1 MQQQSEKRDLFSH
14 GPSRATLKKKYTSP
28 RLSDYGSVRKL
39 THGNGSSPNPDGHSG
54 MSMKSLNENQRRR

>member
-1 MQQQSEKRDLFSH
+1 MQEQSEKRDLVSH
-14 GPSRATLKKKYTSP
+14 QTSRAMLKKKYTSP

-54 MSMKSLNENQRRR
+54 MSMKSLNERRR